1 MRKKTRS
8 RSTNGT
14 GCPFTTVHQR
24 GLVPAANRKHG
35 PKKECTENI
44 RNRSVDDRKKRNQQQ
59 SNHHQNKNVVQNTF
73 WCWSLMVVF
82 VLCCNVVES
91 LDLLPDQCVQTNCNT
106 GLQKIVNDWIAGDA
120 SVTNKY
126 GHIKDW
132 NMSQVT
138 SLNYLFRNKMSFNA
152 DISKWD
158 VSNVTSMVNSK

>member
-1 MRKKTRS
+1 M
-8 RSTNGT
+8 
-14 GCPFTTVHQR
+14 
-24 GLVPAANRKHG
+24 L
-35 PKKECTENI
+35 
-44 RNRSVDDRKKRNQQQ
+44 
-59 SNHHQNKNVVQNTF
+59 
-73 WCWSLMVVF
+73 VF
-82 VLCCNVVES
+82 VLCCHVVES
-91 LDLLPDQCVQTNCNT
+91 LDLLPDQCVQASCNT

-120 SVTNKY
+120 LVTNKY